1 MTILKPECGIG
12 RGWEAWRFSLF
23 CHQFSYTPSQS
34 VTSAPIVRISFRIF
48 QMLPGKMTEKKIK
61 ISFDVKQCCSLGQ
74 GFNLSGKP
82 VKNWGHEMALQGTK
96 CPGKNCR
103 MWRGK
108 VGWKRLVRAIEAPL
122 LETIS
127 LLPVNTL
134 LTRTPNSCRLQCN
147 NTILSVSFWIF
158 QIWTGIKKYCMSLL
172 SIPSVTFSPYSSKY
186 LSFIAI
192 AIVCPW
198 VSVCVSVSVSVCVLF
213 CRCACTCAL
222 LVPVTQLAVLTG
234 CPYPVS

>member
-1 MTILKPECGIG
+1 MWKFIKPECEIG

-23 CHQFSYTPSQS
+23 CHRFSSYTPSQS
-34 VTSAPIVRISFRIF
+34 VTSPLSESVSEYFRCCLEKW
-48 QMLPGKMTEKKIK
+48 QRKKIK

-96 CPGKNCR
+96 CPGKNCQ

-134 LTRTPNSCRLQCN
+134 LTRTTNSCRLQRN

-172 SIPSVTFSPYSSKY
+172 YIPSVTFSPYSSKY
-186 LSFIAI
+186 LTF
-192 AIVCPW
+192 
-198 VSVCVSVSVSVCVLF
+198 
-213 CRCACTCAL
+213 
-222 LVPVTQLAVLTG
+222 
-234 CPYPVS
+234 